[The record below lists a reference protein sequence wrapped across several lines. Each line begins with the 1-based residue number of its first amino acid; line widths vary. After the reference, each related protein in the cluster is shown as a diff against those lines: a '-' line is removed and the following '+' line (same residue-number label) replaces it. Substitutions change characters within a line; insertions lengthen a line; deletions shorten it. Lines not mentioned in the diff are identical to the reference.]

1 MTIAALRRL
10 LDEIDTQGGP
20 NAARRRHLS
29 LDDSPRQDTAAP
41 QVESAPPAQA
51 GLHAAIAEL
60 LRAGATYEEIR
71 KELGGGS
78 YRTIS
83 QVRRAEDIPVIP
95 RPRASHT
102 PEATY
107 ARYAEPYG
115 DGHARW
121 TGAWAGRM
129 PQIQHPGPNGKGRKE
144 SALRV
149 AFRMLYGREPTGYVR
164 ASCLES
170 GCVAAGHL
178 ADREM
183 RQELNRTRPRALP
196 TAHPTPE
203 RSDPLDLSGAAS

>member
-1 MTIAALRRL
+1 MTIAALRHL

-20 NAARRRHLS
+20 DAARRRHLS
-29 LDDSPRQDTAAP
+29 SDDSPRRGTVPPA
-41 QVESAPPAQA
+41 ESAPPAQS

-71 KELGGGS
+71 EELGGGS
-78 YRTIS
+78 YTLIS
-83 QVRRAEDIPVIP
+83 QVRRAEGIPVIP
-95 RPRASHT
+95 RPRHAHT

-129 PQIQHPGPNGKGRKE
+129 PQIQHPGPNGEGRKE

-149 AFRMLYGREPTGYVR
+149 AFRMLYGREPSGYVR
-164 ASCLES
+164 PGCGVSD
-170 GCVAAGHL
+170 CVASGHL
-178 ADREM
+178 TDRDM
-183 RQELNRTRPRALP
+183 RQARNRPCSARQ
-196 TAHPTPE
+196 
-203 RSDPLDLSGAAS
+203 DGAQR